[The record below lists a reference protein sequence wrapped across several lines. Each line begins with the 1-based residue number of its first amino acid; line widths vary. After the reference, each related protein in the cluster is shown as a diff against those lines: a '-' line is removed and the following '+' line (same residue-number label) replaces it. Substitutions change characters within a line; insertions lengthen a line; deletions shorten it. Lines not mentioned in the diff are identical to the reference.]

1 MGFIMQ
7 IYDLKKRQKN
17 IKSKK
22 RRKIFVK
29 IKMNLI

>member
-1 MGFIMQ
+1 MQ